1 MGQQA
6 RLKVALDLLPDRPPQ
21 TRLLARL
28 KRDELPQTGQIDAA
42 RRELANALHEIS
54 PAYGRELGA

>member
-1 MGQQA
+1 
-6 RLKVALDLLPDRPPQ
+6 LLDPLPQ

-54 PAYGRELGA
+54 PAYGRELGAPDLS